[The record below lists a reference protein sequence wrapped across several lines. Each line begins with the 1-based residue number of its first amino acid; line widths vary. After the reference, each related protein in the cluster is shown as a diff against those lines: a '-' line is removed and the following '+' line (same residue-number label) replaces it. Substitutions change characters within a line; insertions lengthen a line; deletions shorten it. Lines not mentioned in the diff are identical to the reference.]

1 MIRTLRSTQP
11 LLWCRLGTAVVA
23 AVLALFAARGV
34 AAPDGEGMADRLR
47 ACTACHGDDAIEID
61 EGYVPR
67 IQGKPAGYLFN
78 QLVNFRAHRRR
89 YAAMNR
95 MVAHLDERYLA
106 AIADYFAAQEP
117 PYPEPA
123 EPPARE
129 AVRERG
135 AELVR
140 SGDPGRDIPAC
151 RACHGERLAGVQPN
165 TPGLIGLPRHYIVGQ
180 LGNWRTGQ
188 RQAVAPDCMATI
200 AERMSERDIEAVAAW
215 LASRPLPDDTRPR
228 AEPIADPPLDCG
240 SVTAPA
246 P

>member
-1 MIRTLRSTQP
+1 MIPAIRLSTE
-11 LLWCRLGTAVVA
+11 LLHGAA
-23 AVLALFAARGV
+23 IAVLISLGAMPAL
-34 AAPDGEGMADRLR
+34 AAPDGEGMAERLR
-47 ACTACHGDDAIEID
+47 ACTACHGDEAIEID
-61 EGYVPR
+61 DGYVPR

-89 YAAMNR
+89 YEAMNR

-106 AIADYFAAQEP
+106 AIAEYFADQEP

-129 AVRERG
+129 GVRERG
-135 AELVR
+135 AELVG
-140 SGDPGRDIPAC
+140 SGDPSRDIPAC
-151 RACHGERLAGVQPN
+151 QSCHGERLAGVQPN
-165 TPGLIGLPRHYIVGQ
+165 TPGLIGLPRHYIVAQ

-188 RQAVAPDCMATI
+188 RRAVAPDCMARI

-215 LASRPLPDDTRPR
+215 LASRPLPEDTRPR
-228 AEPIADPPLDCG
+228 AEPIPDPPMACG
-240 SVTAPA
+240 SVTAPQ

>member
-1 MIRTLRSTQP
+1 
-11 LLWCRLGTAVVA
+11 
-23 AVLALFAARGV
+23 
-34 AAPDGEGMADRLR
+34 MADRLR
-47 ACTACHGDDAIEID
+47 ACTACHGDEAIEID

-106 AIADYFAAQEP
+106 AIAEYFADQEP

-140 SGDPGRDIPAC
+140 SGDPSRDIPAC
-151 RACHGERLAGVQPN
+151 QSCHGERLAGVQPN

-188 RQAVAPDCMATI
+188 RQAVAPDCMAEI
-200 AERMSERDIEAVAAW
+200 ADRMDERDIEAVAAW

-228 AEPIADPPLDCG
+228 AEPIPDPPMVCG
-240 SVTAPA
+240 SVTAPE